1 MQKGRRDQR
10 TRISYLNNNQ
20 TNNTEKNALP
30 VFSLLISLLEPLE
43 PAAVKPIIALDS
55 LLCFALPA
63 CQLSFN
69 ICLWLL
75 YMDQSYPLLW
85 SRWKI
90 ALDVLPACEHSNNHQ
105 GKLQLNI
112 PLSWQIQLVVHSLL
126 LTIVVAFECICCAH
140 TNSRQGGEVTQC
152 VGESKHNAC
161 EQWWSPCNRHQ
172 VASLPAPFALQP
184 FVNPDLHTHQNLT
197 TQMTAKTPSCDLDFG
212 AFHSPPVFM
221 CLCLLHERGSGGWWC
236 VLQSLEIEWVHRL
249 HHWAELL
256 RLWQCRELGLSCY
269 GPCVLMNHVCPCKY
283 EGTCVM
289 LKKMP
294 SQMEVAPWCYMWMDG
309 MDHRSR

>member
-1 MQKGRRDQR
+1 MSVREIVTFFDDLIQANVQKGRSDQR
-10 TRISYLNNNQ
+10 PWISYLNNNQ

-43 PAAVKPIIALDS
+43 AAAVKPIIALDS

-69 ICLWLL
+69 TCLWLL

-90 ALDVLPACEHSNNHQ
+90 ALAVLPACEHSNNHQ
-105 GKLQLNI
+105 GNLRLNI
-112 PLSWQIQLVVHSLL
+112 PFSWQIQLVVHSPL
-126 LTIVVAFECICCAH
+126 LTIVVAFECICCVH
-140 TNSRQGGEVTQC
+140 TNSRQEGGEVTQC

-184 FVNPDLHTHQNLT
+184 FVNPDLHTHQNLATQIT
-197 TQMTAKTPSCDLDFG
+197 TKTPSCDLDFG

-221 CLCLLHERGSGGWWC
+221 CLCLLLRCYMKGGPGDDDVYYRALRSSGYTGCITELSCWDFDNVENWDSVVMDRVCLWIMC
-236 VLQSLEIEWVHRL
+236 VLANMRVRV
-249 HHWAELL
+249 
-256 RLWQCRELGLSCY
+256 SC
-269 GPCVLMNHVCPCKY
+269 
-283 EGTCVM
+283 
-289 LKKMP
+289 
-294 SQMEVAPWCYMWMDG
+294 
-309 MDHRSR
+309 

>member
-1 MQKGRRDQR
+1 
-10 TRISYLNNNQ
+10 
-20 TNNTEKNALP
+20 
-30 VFSLLISLLEPLE
+30 
-43 PAAVKPIIALDS
+43 
-55 LLCFALPA
+55 
-63 CQLSFN
+63 
-69 ICLWLL
+69 
-75 YMDQSYPLLW
+75 MDQSYPLLW

-90 ALDVLPACEHSNNHQ
+90 ALAVLPACEHSNNHQ
-105 GKLQLNI
+105 GKLQLNV

-184 FVNPDLHTHQNLT
+184 FVNPDLHTHQNLA

-221 CLCLLHERGSGGWWC
+221 CLSLLLGCYMKGSPGDDDVYYTAW
-236 VLQSLEIEWVHRL
+236 RL
-249 HHWAELL
+249 SGCTGCITEL
-256 RLWQCRELGLSCY
+256 RLWQCRELGLLWTMCANKHKWIM
-269 GPCVLMNHVCPCKY
+269 CVLANMRVRVSC
-283 EGTCVM
+283 
-289 LKKMP
+289 
-294 SQMEVAPWCYMWMDG
+294 
-309 MDHRSR
+309 

>member
-1 MQKGRRDQR
+1 MSVREIVTFFDDLIRANVQKGRRDQR

-55 LLCFALPA
+55 LLCFALPV

-90 ALDVLPACEHSNNHQ
+90 ALAVLPACEHSNNHQ
-105 GKLQLNI
+105 GNLQLNI

-184 FVNPDLHTHQNLT
+184 FVNPDLHTHQNLA

-212 AFHSPPVFM
+212 AFNSPPVFM
-221 CLCLLHERGSGGWWC
+221 CLSLFRLLHERESGGWWC
-236 VLQSLEIEWVHRL
+236 VLHSLEIEWVHRL
-249 HHWAELL
+249 HHWAETLTMS
-256 RLWQCRELGLSCY
+256 RIG
-269 GPCVLMNHVCPCKY
+269 VIMDHVC
-283 EGTCVM
+283 
-289 LKKMP
+289 
-294 SQMEVAPWCYMWMDG
+294 
-309 MDHRSR
+309 